1 MSTCLSSVHDQ
12 YFPCLHCLPVYLSI
26 RDDDVSHFLPI
37 VPISDPA
44 FTFRPVPN
52 SYVYLGRG
60 APQLAEGVRESVK
73 NLMLVMSA
81 SGVFDAAQYE
91 TGGELWELAWAVID
105 AFYPELRAEMWP
117 SQQPQQ
123 PPTDGSGSGGGG
135 IQA

>member
-1 MSTCLSSVHDQ
+1 M
-12 YFPCLHCLPVYLSI
+12 
-26 RDDDVSHFLPI
+26 
-37 VPISDPA
+37 VP
-44 FTFRPVPN
+44 PVPSPN
-52 SYVYLGRG
+52 HPSPRDPIPPFPIAHHSSLHQPHVRARISYVYLGRG

-117 SQQPQQ
+117 SQHQQ
-123 PPTDGSGSGGGG
+123 HQQAGGAGG
-135 IQA
+135 EGATGTGQSA

>member
-1 MSTCLSSVHDQ
+1 MCLTICLLSFCLLSLFHPPSSTQ
-12 YFPCLHCLPVYLSI
+12 
-26 RDDDVSHFLPI
+26 
-37 VPISDPA
+37 
-44 FTFRPVPN
+44 N

-123 PPTDGSGSGGGG
+123 EPQPPTDGSGSGDA
-135 IQA
+135 QA